1 LRSNVKLVRISLLGG
16 VFSGP
21 LVLAID
27 LTEATLVAIR
37 SNVLRSL
44 IPPPRLRLSECI
56 KANKLPE
63 VALAL
68 PGSGAA

>member
-1 LRSNVKLVRISLLGG
+1 LVRISLLGG
-16 VFSGP
+16 IFSGP

-27 LTEATLVAIR
+27 LAEATLVTLR

-44 IPPPRLRLSECI
+44 IPPPLLNLPKCI
-56 KANKLPE
+56 EANKLPE
-63 VALAL
+63 VVSAL